1 MLLAALVLTVV
12 SQTEAPAPSAPA
24 APAEVKVNI
33 VSETSG
39 VTLAERATKNVRCTS
54 PCGQLLPAGEA
65 QYVLSAPGVIDS
77 DPFTLGSAAEVN
89 VRWHPAT
96 MASRVGGA
104 VLTITGFVAVLASIA
119 VGLTAMI
126 LGISCSNSPQ
136 GCGDFRWAYS
146 AIGLAGGG
154 YVALGI
160 GVTLMFR
167 FGFEGLAV
175 ESVESATAS
184 PSARASL

>member
-1 MLLAALVLTVV
+1 VLLAALLATAVWAAPTESKVNLV
-12 SQTEAPAPSAPA
+12 SQTQG
-24 APAEVKVNI
+24 
-33 VSETSG
+33 VS
-39 VTLAERATKNVRCTS
+39 LAERATKKQRCTS
-54 PCGQLLPAGEA
+54 PCGQLLPSGEA
-65 QYVLSAPGVIDS
+65 EYVLSAPGVIDS

-96 MASRVGGA
+96 LGSRVGGA
-104 VLTITGFVAVLASIA
+104 VLTITGFAAVLASIA

-126 LGISCSNSPQ
+126 LGISCSNSPA

-160 GVTLMFR
+160 GMTLMFR
-167 FGFEGLAV
+167 FGFEGLSVEAV
-175 ESVESATAS
+175 E
-184 PSARASL
+184 R